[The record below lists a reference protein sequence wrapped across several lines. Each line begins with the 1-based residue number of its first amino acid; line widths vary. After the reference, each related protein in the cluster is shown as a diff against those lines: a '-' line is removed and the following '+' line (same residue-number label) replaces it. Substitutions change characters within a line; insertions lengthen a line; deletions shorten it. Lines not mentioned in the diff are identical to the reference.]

1 MVFPGI
7 GRQAWT
13 SGSMGG
19 GTGRSTAWNTYD
31 ATADTAWQ
39 QWIDETSTTL
49 PVNYSIVAQDQRIA
63 KVGNERALLIIDTA
77 DNNSTIGLVRT
88 DAVDP
93 TSAQIETFH
102 TLNETAGIIYKAP
115 YVITHSIEQN
125 GSIRINSLE
134 NDEIILS
141 PRISDLFL
149 FYHKDSTYQPSKNR
163 SWLQIKQGA
172 ETKSFNTISGASYA
186 GDTRDYLQFGTES
199 PEPFGESSEY
209 LTIQAHSNYYI
220 NDTVSDLYSAP
231 STGLESIPGA
241 NFIDRQ
247 MSPGEAKAVWKNFA
261 STSDIGGSLGTTT
274 DVNGTVTLDYKGG
287 AKACDFLRMRGRP
300 SFTTTTIKQYNLS
313 WSVAATRGVRSESNL
328 AVSFAGDRT
337 IEWHWRQ
344 KLAVIVENEFEYNS
358 NQRDYSNQTSS
369 LGGATDVEKGFIAVQ
384 VKLNDTRNIEDIYS
398 HHQAIEV
405 GDQMFVGMFADAHS
419 DTGVGNLRLTT
430 AQVTA
435 DTNFDGNP
443 YSVDNSDVGAY
454 FDRTDSS
461 FTAGITSGLPLLQ
474 NSVVDVSIVNGS
486 DSTST
491 AFDPDQSHIF
501 NLQGNY
507 FAVVWRKATD
517 IYISIFEAT
526 PGSSTYPSL
535 TRHVDAQSLGSLSL
549 DSENP
554 GRLAGTSLGTG
565 VALITCGN
573 YYKFIKVPV

>member
-7 GRQAWT
+7 GRQSWV
-13 SGSMGG
+13 SGSLGG
-19 GTGRSTAWNTYD
+19 GTGRTADWDTYD
-31 ATADTAWQ
+31 GTEDTDWQ
-39 QWIDETSTTL
+39 QWIDETSTAL
-49 PVNYSIVAQDQRIA
+49 PVDYSIVSQDQRIA
-63 KVGNERALLIIDTA
+63 KIGNERALLIIDTA

-102 TLNETAGIIYKAP
+102 TLNETAGMIYKPP
-115 YVITHSIEQN
+115 YVVTHSTEQN

-134 NDEIILS
+134 NDAITLA

-149 FYHKDSTYQPSKNR
+149 FYSKDSTYQPNKNR

-172 ETKSFNTISGASYA
+172 ETKSFKTISGDNYA

-199 PEPFGESSEY
+199 PEPFGEN
-209 LTIQAHSNYYI
+209 LDHLIIQAHSNYYI
-220 NDTVSDLYSAP
+220 NDTLSDLYSAP

-247 MSPGEAKAVWKNFA
+247 MSQNDAKYAWKTFA
-261 STSDIGGSLGTTT
+261 STSEIGGSLGTTT
-274 DVNGTVTLDYKGG
+274 DINGTVILDYKGG
-287 AKACDFLRMRGRP
+287 AKACDFLRMRGTP
-300 SFTTTTIKQYNLS
+300 QFTTTTIKQYNLS
-313 WSVAATRGVRSESNL
+313 WSVAATRGVRSSSDLN
-328 AVSFAGDRT
+328 VSFAGDRT

-344 KLAVIVENEFEYNS
+344 RLAVIVENEFEADGS
-358 NQRDYSNQTSS
+358 RDYTDQTSA

-384 VKLNDTRNIEDIYS
+384 VKLNDTRDIEDIYK

-405 GDQMFVGMFADAHS
+405 GEKMFVGMFADAHS

-430 AQVTA
+430 AQVTD
-435 DTNFDGNP
+435 DTNFNGNP

-461 FTAGITSGLPLLQ
+461 FTAGINPGLPLLQ
-474 NSVVDVSIVNGS
+474 NSVVDVSILNGS
-486 DSTST
+486 NSTST
-491 AFDPDQSHIF
+491 ANDPDESFMF

-526 PGSSTYPSL
+526 PGSSTYPTL
-535 TRHVDAQSLGSLSL
+535 TRHVDAQSLGTLNL
-549 DSENP
+549 DSGNP